1 MRWLDDK
8 IYTNDMLETID
19 NEQFP
24 LTYKMCS
31 KNKFDTGSVIIRKFI
46 DQEID
51 HPIWIMIY
59 EERKPNEYHIYSFEV
74 YKSYQLQDYG
84 RKALTKFKENAKLI
98 TLCSLPETKVFY
110 EKLGFK
116 EADDSGLRLIWRKN
130 FGRKNKWK

>member
-19 NEQFP
+19 KEKFP
-24 LTYKMCS
+24 LTYRMCS
-31 KNKFDTGSVIIRKFI
+31 KNKFDTGSIFVRKLI

-51 HPIWIMIY
+51 HPIWIAIY
-59 EERKPNEYHIYSFEV
+59 EERKPQQFHIYSLEV
-74 YKSYQLQDYG
+74 YKSYQLQNYG
-84 RKALTKFKENAKLI
+84 RKALTKFKENANLI

-116 EADDSGLRLIWRKN
+116 ESDDSGLRFIWRKN
-130 FGRKNKWK
+130 FG

>member
-1 MRWLDDK
+1 MRWFNDK
-8 IYTNDMLETID
+8 IYTNDVLETID
-19 NEQFP
+19 KEKFP

-59 EERKPNEYHIYSFEV
+59 EERRPNEFHIYSFEV
-74 YKSYQLQDYG
+74 YKSYQLQDFG
-84 RKALTKFKENAKLI
+84 RKALTKFKEFANVI

-110 EKLGFK
+110 EKLGFH
-116 EADDSGLRLIWRKN
+116 ELDDNGLRLIWRKN
-130 FGRKNKWK
+130 FGRKNK